1 MNTYWEDKFIS
12 LLNKNPKTSLEVEE
26 MEYAREQFEIEL
38 RKETEKLLEEIKSKG
53 LIITT
58 IWDLVNTKKSYT
70 EAIDPLTKH
79 LLLPYH
85 HRNKEGI
92 IRALGVKESGVAT
105 LRALLVQ
112 YPNCSNKYI
121 SDAIILSIFNI
132 IKPNNAKKL
141 FDQTNESDIL
151 LRDILKVFID
161 NKKTNFNQFYRLFIE
176 NFEQRLVFQTLK

>member
-1 MNTYWEDKFIS
+1 MNIYWEDRFIS

-53 LIITT
+53 LTITE
-58 IWDLVNTKKSYT
+58 IWDLVNTKKSYP
-70 EAIDPLTKH
+70 EVIENLTNH
-79 LLLPYH
+79 LSYPYH
-85 HRNKEGI
+85 HKNKEGI
-92 IRALGVKESGVAT
+92 IRALGVKEAGIKTIS
-105 LRALLVQ
+105 ALLVE

-151 LRDILKVFID
+151 LRDILQVFID